1 MRWVISDV
9 WTKFDPNRVSH
20 ADIPEIARTVEI
32 ALNRSCIYD
41 GMRYA
46 VCYNSGSNSSD
57 NDNDNV
63 VSRVYS
69 TDEQSLRSYE
79 DASTFRFN
87 PSADRSRD
95 ALDIGGDD
103 VEGPCSTLS
112 AINADRDQ
120 SRL

>member
-20 ADIPEIARTVEI
+20 ADIPEIARTVE
-32 ALNRSCIYD
+32 C
-41 GMRYA
+41 GMRFATTVALIVLTTIMIMSYQECT
-46 VCYNSGSNSSD
+46 VPMSS
-57 NDNDNV
+57 
-63 VSRVYS
+63 
-69 TDEQSLRSYE
+69 
-79 DASTFRFN
+79 RFAHMKN

-103 VEGPCSTLS
+103 FEGPCSTLS